1 MFDPFFYALKKAGVP
16 AGTGEYLD
24 MLRALL
30 GHAER
35 GLAVTPERF
44 YFLSRACLVKDE
56 KYFYAF
62 DQIFA
67 SMFQGALSAEDPF
80 RKFLEEWLKNAAEL
94 KAREG
99 QGPEYNPEELW
110 KELEDRLNT
119 QKERHDGGTRWVGTA
134 GKSPFGHS
142 GENPSGVRIGG
153 EGMRRSAMDST
164 GSRYL
169 EYSDQ
174 QKLGVRAYK
183 IALRKLRNLRREGRL
198 ELDLPETIHRT
209 GQAGGDP
216 EIVLRRSRKNRLT
229 LLLLT
234 DVGGSMTPYAL
245 SVSRLFTA
253 ASKMQHFREFKH
265 YYFHNAV
272 YDAVFDD
279 SVFRKAVPLEAL
291 YKKFDSETR
300 VLFVGDACMNPYE
313 LHDKRH
319 AFFEYYYRAR
329 LKSDQPEE
337 KSVPSAYNRLFEIR
351 EHYPHSVWLNPEPE
365 RAWSHETISD
375 IGDVIPMFPLTI
387 GGLARAV
394 KRLMQK

>member
-1 MFDPFFYALKKAGVP
+1 MFDSFFYALKKAGVP

-35 GLAVTPERF
+35 GFPVTPERF

-56 KYFYAF
+56 KHFYAF
-62 DQIFA
+62 DQVFA
-67 SMFQGALSAEDPF
+67 GMFQNALAEEDPF
-80 RKFLEEWLKNAAEL
+80 RRFLEDWLKL
-94 KAREG
+94 AREARAKEG
-99 QGPEYNPEELW
+99 QGPVYDPEELW
-110 KELEDRLNT
+110 KELEERLNT
-119 QKERHDGGTRWVGTA
+119 QKERHDGGSKWVGTS

-142 GENPSGVRIGG
+142 GENPAGVRIGG
-153 EGMRRSAMDST
+153 EGLRRSAMDST

-198 ELDLPETIHRT
+198 ELDLAETIHRT

-216 EIVLRRSRKNRLT
+216 EIVFRRSRKNRLA

-234 DVGGSMTPYAL
+234 DVGGSMTPYSL

-253 ASKMQHFREFKH
+253 ASKMQHFRQFKH

-272 YDAVFDD
+272 YDSVFED
-279 SVFRKAVPLEAL
+279 SVFRKAVTLEDL
-291 YKKFDSETR
+291 YRKFDNETR
-300 VLFVGDACMNPYE
+300 IIFVGDACMNPYE
-313 LHDKRH
+313 LFDKRH

-329 LKSDQPEE
+329 IKSENPAETP
-337 KSVPSAYNRLFEIR
+337 VPSAYERLKEIAQK
-351 EHYPHSVWLNPEPE
+351 YPHCAWLNPEPE
-365 RAWSHETISD
+365 RGWVHETISA
-375 IGDVIPMFPLTI
+375 IGDVVPMYPLTI
-387 GGLARAV
+387 GGLTNAV
-394 KRLMQK
+394 KKLMLK